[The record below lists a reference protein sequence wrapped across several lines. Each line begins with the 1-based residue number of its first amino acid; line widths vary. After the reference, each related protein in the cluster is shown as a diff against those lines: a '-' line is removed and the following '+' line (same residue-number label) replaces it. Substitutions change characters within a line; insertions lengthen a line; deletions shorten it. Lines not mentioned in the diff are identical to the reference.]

1 MGAVLIYGPDSGLV
15 NERAGRLAKKVASD
29 LNDPFNVSSLSQSDI
44 LDDPALLADNLNALS
59 MTGERRL
66 VMISD
71 ASERLA
77 VILEEALREPNL
89 QTLAILQS
97 GDLKPRNKLRAF
109 AEGAETVAAL
119 PCYADDSRSLGRL
132 IDEVFGAHKV
142 VCDPAAQNFLEQNLG
157 SDRGISRSELEKLA
171 LYIGDGGHVSFDD
184 AALLVGDNSTMTL
197 TDVAFNAAG
206 GDAARLDRSLSRC
219 LMEDIAPV
227 AILRA
232 VSGHFLR
239 LQIGAEKVRSGD
251 TPEQAMKAL
260 RPPVFFKVQDQF
272 RGQLQRWRSPQIARG
287 LSLLL
292 SAEQEC
298 KRTGAPDLAIC
309 GRTLHQ
315 LAALARASR

>member
-1 MGAVLIYGPDSGLV
+1 
-15 NERAGRLAKKVASD
+15 
-29 LNDPFNVSSLSQSDI
+29 
-44 LDDPALLADNLNALS
+44 
-59 MTGERRL
+59 
-66 VMISD
+66 
-71 ASERLA
+71 
-77 VILEEALREPNL
+77 
-89 QTLAILQS
+89 
-97 GDLKPRNKLRAF
+97 
-109 AEGAETVAAL
+109 
-119 PCYADDSRSLGRL
+119 
-132 IDEVFGAHKV
+132 
-142 VCDPAAQNFLEQNLG
+142 
-157 SDRGISRSELEKLA
+157 
-171 LYIGDGGHVSFDD
+171 
-184 AALLVGDNSTMTL
+184 
-197 TDVAFNAAG
+197 
-206 GDAARLDRSLSRC
+206 
-219 LMEDIAPV
+219 
-227 AILRA
+227 LRA